1 MFSKKIRTILGVAT
15 LALAVALTGC
25 GGNDKKADAP
35 KAGAVEGKVTAQGST
50 ALLPLLKA
58 AQEQFEAKNPKVT
71 INLTGGGS
79 FTGMNQVAN
88 KAVDIGNSDVE
99 LTAEL
104 KDKGL
109 VDNKVVVLPFVLIV
123 NPDVSVSNL
132 TQEQA
137 IDVLSGKITNWK
149 ELGGKD
155 QKITII
161 GRAASSGSRA
171 TIATKI
177 LKGGSFAKD
186 AVVLDSNGAV
196 KTGVATTA
204 GAIGYV
210 DAPYADKTVK
220 VLDYNG
226 VKYSPEAIIGGK
238 YQIWSYG
245 HMYTNGKPAGATK
258 AFIDFVTS
266 KDFQEANAAKLGF
279 IPVTSMPK

>member
-25 GGNDKKADAP
+25 GGSDKKADAP

-99 LTAEL
+99 LPAEL

-149 ELGGKD
+149 ELGGND

-226 VKYSPEAIIGGK
+226 VKYSPEAIIAGK
-238 YQIWSYG
+238 YQIWSFG

-266 KDFQEANAAKLGF
+266 KDFQEANASKLGF

>member
-1 MFSKKIRTILGVAT
+1 MILGVAT
-15 LALAVALTGC
+15 LAMAVALTGC
-25 GGNDKKADAP
+25 GGADKKADP
-35 KAGAVEGKVTAQGST
+35 KASAVEGKITAQGST

-99 LTAEL
+99 LPAEL

-109 VDNKVVVLPFVLIV
+109 VDNKVIVLPFILIV
-123 NPDVSVSNL
+123 NPEVKVDNL
-132 TQEQA
+132 SQAQA
-137 IDVLSGKITNWK
+137 IDILSGKVTNWK
-149 ELGGKD
+149 DVGGND

-161 GRAASSGSRA
+161 GRASSSGSRA

-177 LKGGSFAKD
+177 LQGASFAKD
-186 AVVLDSNGAV
+186 AIVLDSNGAV

-220 VLDYNG
+220 VLNYNG
-226 VKYSPEAIIGGK
+226 VKYSPEAVIQGK
-238 YQIWSYG
+238 YNIWSYG
-245 HMYTNGKPAGATK
+245 HMYTNGTPTGATK
-258 AFIDFVTS
+258 AFIDFVSS
-266 KDFQEANAAKLGF
+266 KDFQNANASKLGF

>member
-1 MFSKKIRTILGVAT
+1 MISKKTKLCAG
-15 LALAVALTGC
+15 LAAIMLTAALVGC
-25 GGNDKKADAP
+25 GGESKKAAP
-35 KAGAVEGKVTAQGST
+35 AADSNIEGKITAQGST
-50 ALLPLLKA
+50 ALLPLLKS
-58 AQEQFEAKNPKVT
+58 AQEQFEAKHSKVT

-99 LTAEL
+99 LPKEL
-104 KDKGL
+104 QGKGL
-109 VDNKVVVLPFVLIV
+109 VDNKVIVLPFVLIV
-123 NPDVSVSNL
+123 NPNVTVSNL
-132 TQEQA
+132 SQKQA
-137 IDVLSGKITNWK
+137 NDIFNGNITNWK
-149 ELGGKD
+149 EVGGND

-171 TIATKI
+171 TIAAKV
-177 LKGGSFAKD
+177 LNGGDFAKN

-210 DAPYADKTVK
+210 DAPYADQSVK
-220 VLDYNG
+220 VLDYNN
-226 VKYSPEAIIGGK
+226 VKYSPENIINGK
-238 YQIWSYG
+238 YPIWSYG
-245 HMYTNGKPAGATK
+245 HMYTNGAPSGATK

-266 KDFQEANAAKLGF
+266 KAFQETNAGKLGF

>member
-1 MFSKKIRTILGVAT
+1 MLSKKIKMILGVAT
-15 LALAVALTGC
+15 LAMAVALTGC
-25 GGNDKKADAP
+25 GGADKKADP
-35 KAGAVEGKVTAQGST
+35 KASAVEGKITAQGST

-99 LTAEL
+99 LPAEL

-109 VDNKVVVLPFVLIV
+109 VDNKVIVLPFILIV
-123 NPDVSVSNL
+123 NPEVKVDNL
-132 TQEQA
+132 SQAQA
-137 IDVLSGKITNWK
+137 IDILSGKVTNWK
-149 ELGGKD
+149 DVGGND

-161 GRAASSGSRA
+161 GRASSSGSRA
-171 TIATKI
+171 TIAAKI
-177 LKGGSFAKD
+177 LQGASFAKD
-186 AVVLDSNGAV
+186 AIVLDSNGAV

-220 VLDYNG
+220 VLNYNG
-226 VKYSPEAIIGGK
+226 VKYSPEAVIQGK
-238 YQIWSYG
+238 YNIWSYG
-245 HMYTNGKPAGATK
+245 HMYTNGTPTGATK
-258 AFIDFVTS
+258 AFIDFVSS
-266 KDFQEANAAKLGF
+266 KDFQNANASKLGF